1 MHNKQFNYIPCSTLI
16 NLSLIFARNTRI
28 QNYTREREKE
38 KGSLDD
44 GLASTPAEGRSV
56 KAVA

>member
-1 MHNKQFNYIPCSTLI
+1 MEYAFKIILEY
-16 NLSLIFARNTRI
+16 
-28 QNYTREREKE
+28 RER
-38 KGSLDD
+38 GS